1 MWGKNEI
8 NKVVLIVFFM
18 ELDKLILKVRSNIKS
33 SRIALKILN
42 RKKEVEA
49 FPPDIK
55 NNWDRQMDH
64 WYKKKGPRLTHVVS
78 WSAIEEVL
86 QIFGKQR

>member
-1 MWGKNEI
+1 MGGNEI

-55 NNWDRQMDH
+55 NN
-64 WYKKKGPRLTHVVS
+64 
-78 WSAIEEVL
+78 
-86 QIFGKQR
+86 